1 MSTQEYV
8 LSFTAEE
15 IDEKLGKID
24 NLVQTVNGQAPD
36 ENGNVVIQIA
46 QEAPAPIYPS
56 GVVKSVN
63 GKTPD
68 ENGNVE
74 IEIPEG
80 GTGSGLTTA
89 QINALD
95 GMFKICAYTA
105 DATDAYKAFQTAFG
119 ISGEVEPDAPDVP
132 DVPEEPDVPEKTL
145 TSISAV
151 YSGGSVTAGTAV
163 SELTGIVVTAH
174 YSDGTSETVTGY
186 TLSGTIAEGSNTITV
201 SYEGKTT
208 TFTVTGTAESGGDEP
223 ETGVSN
229 ETTWTD
235 GVPYT
240 FEQTNG
246 EYPDRNSGVI
256 KPYTG
261 WWRSPYLYCAGA
273 SAIRGIVKLQ
283 SAQFSSTKDNAFYD
297 ADRNFI
303 VPIQPFS
310 FDSLANQEV
319 GAHYDIP
326 VPENAVYCMVSASNT
341 LWHNPATGLERD
353 IEYVPIG

>member
-1 MSTQEYV
+1 
-8 LSFTAEE
+8 
-15 IDEKLGKID
+15 
-24 NLVQTVNGQAPD
+24 
-36 ENGNVVIQIA
+36 
-46 QEAPAPIYPS
+46 
-56 GVVKSVN
+56 
-63 GKTPD
+63 
-68 ENGNVE
+68 
-74 IEIPEG
+74 
-80 GTGSGLTTA
+80 
-89 QINALD
+89 
-95 GMFKICAYTA
+95 
-105 DATDAYKAFQTAFG
+105 
-119 ISGEVEPDAPDVP
+119 
-132 DVPEEPDVPEKTL
+132 
-145 TSISAV
+145 
-151 YSGGSVTAGTAV
+151 
-163 SELTGIVVTAH
+163 
-174 YSDGTSETVTGY
+174 VTGY

-240 FEQTNG
+240 FEQINN

-273 SAIRGIVKLQ
+273 SAIRGVVKVVND
-283 SAQFSSTKDNAFYD
+283 SGFGSSNDNVFYD
-297 ADRNFI
+297 ENKNYVA
-303 VPIQPFS
+303 PSEAFS
-310 FDSLANQEV
+310 YSSLIGKEV
-319 GAHYDIP
+319 GEYVDIP